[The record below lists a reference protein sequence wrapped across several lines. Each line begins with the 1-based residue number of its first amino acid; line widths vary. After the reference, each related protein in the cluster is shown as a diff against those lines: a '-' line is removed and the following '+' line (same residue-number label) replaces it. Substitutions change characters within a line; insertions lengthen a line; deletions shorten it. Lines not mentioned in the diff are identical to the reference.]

1 MFDYFTLNNLIQF
14 IKIICNIAI
23 VWMAFYFI
31 LKIVKNNSRT
41 IQIFKG
47 ILLIFIIKS
56 AANLLGLNAVEYLAD
71 IFIQHG
77 PIAIIII
84 FQPEFRALLE
94 KIGKTNVFS
103 SISTLTLNERER
115 LVDELVKACTEMSK
129 TKTGALISLEQ
140 GHSLSDFIKT
150 GTPMNSVVTSELLC
164 SIFVPGTPLH
174 DGAVILQGVKIA
186 CAAAYFP
193 PTTQDLP
200 TMYGARHRAAV
211 GISEITDSI
220 TIIVSEETGNISIAE
235 GGKLSVVSE
244 KSLREFLTMVICQTQ
259 TEVVKEKIR
268 KDSDS
273 EKDIDVLEKERSV
286 AQNKT
291 KRKGLFRGK
300 SQSEKQK
307 GEKKRFHK
315 AKAEPMTKEKQE
327 ALLDQQ
333 VEKIGIANL
342 VEESMPLDNLFD
354 SIVADTDSKRS
365 ETNETKT
372 QGSLLHQLK
381 EESEQRK
388 EMRGSRT
395 SPKKENETTRREEG
409 DNQKDE
415 MTGSQTFKLR
425 SRNKKAE
432 VGEENAANES
442 MRPTRIKREITTVP
456 AVIEEK
462 PVVKRAHEKKNNLSE
477 DAASL
482 LDDVISPE
490 AIVLNYKDEKQKK
503 TRKAKHTS
511 SDDDNNEGRYR

>member
-1 MFDYFTLNNLIQF
+1 MFDYITLSNLIQF
-14 IKIICNIAI
+14 IKLLSNIAI
-23 VWMAFYFI
+23 VWVAFYFI

-47 ILLIFIIKS
+47 ILLIFIIKGVAS
-56 AANLLGLNAVEYLAD
+56 LLGLNAVEYLAD
-71 IFIQHG
+71 LFVQYG

-103 SISTLTLNERER
+103 RISTLTLNERER
-115 LVDELVKACTEMSK
+115 LVDELVKACVEMSK

-140 GHSLSDFIKT
+140 GHSLSDYIKT

-244 KSLREFLTMVICQTQ
+244 KSLRDFLTMVICQTQ
-259 TEVVKEKIR
+259 TEVQKDKIR
-268 KDSDS
+268 KDSDN
-273 EKDIDVLEKERSV
+273 EKDIDLLDKEQAVQDAKANRITS
-286 AQNKT
+286 
-291 KRKGLFRGK
+291 LFRGK
-300 SQSEKQK
+300 NKTEKNK
-307 GEKKRFHK
+307 GEKKRFTKSKKDDSK
-315 AKAEPMTKEKQE
+315 AKEQKETKRV
-327 ALLDQQ
+327 DQQ

-354 SIVADTDSKRS
+354 SIVSDTENK
-365 ETNETKT
+365 KT
-372 QGSLLHQLK
+372 EQRVNKEQPSVLAQVK
-381 EESEQRK
+381 EESENQRKPVRKPRTKASKEKESSHTVSATLNKTTKLEEETKEQTLSRK
-388 EMRGSRT
+388 EMIKQQERT
-395 SPKKENETTRREEG
+395 AIKKETKANTAVG
-409 DNQKDE
+409 DKH
-415 MTGSQTFKLR
+415 
-425 SRNKKAE
+425 
-432 VGEENAANES
+432 
-442 MRPTRIKREITTVP
+442 
-456 AVIEEK
+456 
-462 PVVKRAHEKKNNLSE
+462 VVKRSHVKNDMASE
-477 DAASL
+477 AASL

-490 AIVLNYKDEKQKK
+490 AIVLNYKNETKSSLDDEKKEG
-503 TRKAKHTS
+503 
-511 SDDDNNEGRYR
+511 SDH